1 MGNLLLKLRGPQ
13 DDDPQ
18 IFIDFEKAEP
28 KENEEELYNM
38 AEDVLRE
45 ADEILKDLQ
54 HYGGA
59 GESIRAA
66 ICNPRN
72 EELQQKAW
80 ADVCPLV
87 ARLKR
92 YFEYSQKIE
101 KALRPLL
108 QELCTDVDM
117 KPAEHLDSHQALAK
131 QFAKILHFTLKFDD
145 LKMTNP
151 SIQNDFSYYRRTLSR
166 IKMQDTDQ
174 GQNRTFAV
182 NNEMANRMSLF
193 LAEACPMLKVLSDS
207 TTKFVTECKQVPLE
221 NTTDVLSTMVSV
233 CKLMIARSEHFSR
246 FQNEDT
252 SLFCMRIMVG
262 LIILYDH
269 VHPVGAFD
277 KKSSIDVKSCIK
289 VLKDQNPNEFE
300 NLMNALRYNSKHFND
315 ESTPYSTRAL
325 LT

>member
-18 IFIDFEKAEP
+18 IFIDFEK
-28 KENEEELYNM
+28 
-38 AEDVLRE
+38 R
-45 ADEILKDLQ
+45 
-54 HYGGA
+54 
-59 GESIRAA
+59 
-66 ICNPRN
+66 
-72 EELQQKAW
+72 ELQQKAW

-145 LKMTNP
+145 LKSGVPAGSSYIMKEQPAFLPWAQTILAPDCCLCLALPQANSVWHTNP
-151 SIQNDFSYYRRTLSR
+151 QCLTLTKAEPHLCRQQRDGQQN
-166 IKMQDTDQ
+166 
-174 GQNRTFAV
+174 V
-182 NNEMANRMSLF
+182 PV

-207 TTKFVTECKQVPLE
+207 TTKFRALLKIP
-221 NTTDVLSTMVSV
+221 
-233 CKLMIARSEHFSR
+233 
-246 FQNEDT
+246 NEDT